1 MALFDKLEEA
11 NELVRPKCAY
21 QVMVDN
27 MNEEDRFAL
36 QAAWGKGYSQRVILR
51 ALRAEGF
58 KTSNEAIMAHRTG
71 QCKCPKN

>member
-21 QVMVDN
+21 QVMVDG
-27 MNEEDRFAL
+27 MNEADRTAL
-36 QAAWGKGYSQRVILR
+36 QNAWDKGYSQRVILR
-51 ALRAEGF
+51 ALRADGF

>member
-21 QVMVDN
+21 QAMVDR
-27 MNEEDRFAL
+27 MNEKDRAAL
-36 QAAWGKGYSQRVILR
+36 QAAWEKGYSQRVILR

-58 KTSNEAIMAHRTG
+58 KTSNEAIMAHRVG

>member
-58 KTSNEAIMAHRTG
+58 KTSNEAIMGHRTG

>member
-1 MALFDKLEEA
+1 MALFDKLEEV

-21 QVMVDN
+21 QVMVN
-27 MNEEDRFAL
+27 KMTEADRTAL
-36 QAAWGKGYSQRVILR
+36 QAAWDKGYSQRVILR

-58 KTSNEAIMAHRTG
+58 KTSNEAIVAHRTG

>member
-21 QVMVDN
+21 QVMVDK
-27 MNEEDRFAL
+27 MNDKDRAAL
-36 QAAWGKGYSQRVILR
+36 QAAWDKGYSQRVILR
-51 ALRAEGF
+51 ALRAEGY
-58 KTSNEAIMAHRTG
+58 KTSNEAIMGHRTG

>member
-21 QVMVDN
+21 QSMVDS
-27 MNEEDRFAL
+27 MNEKDRAAL
-36 QAAWGKGYSQRVILR
+36 QAAWDKGYSQRVILR

>member
-21 QVMVDN
+21 QFMVDN
-27 MNEEDRFAL
+27 MNEADRAAL
-36 QAAWGKGYSQRVILR
+36 QGAWDKGYSQRVILR
-51 ALRAEGF
+51 ALRADGF

>member
-21 QVMVDN
+21 QVMVDK
-27 MNEEDRFAL
+27 MDKKDRDAL
-36 QAAWGKGYSQRVILR
+36 QAAWDKGYSQRVILR
-51 ALRAEGF
+51 ALRAEGY
-58 KTSNEAIMAHRTG
+58 KTSNEAIMGHRTG

>member
-21 QVMVDN
+21 QVMVDK
-27 MNEEDRFAL
+27 MDKKDRDAL
-36 QAAWGKGYSQRVILR
+36 QAAWDKGYSQRVILR
-51 ALRAEGF
+51 ALRAEGY

>member
-21 QVMVDN
+21 QVMVDG
-27 MNEEDRFAL
+27 MNEADRTAL
-36 QAAWGKGYSQRVILR
+36 QNAWDKGYSQRVILR
-51 ALRAEGF
+51 ALRADGF
-58 KTSNEAIMAHRTG
+58 KTSNEAIMSHRTG

>member
-1 MALFDKLEEA
+1 MALSDKLEEA
-11 NELVRPKCAY
+11 NELVKPRCAY
-21 QVMVDN
+21 QVMVN
-27 MNEEDRFAL
+27 KMTETDRTAL
-36 QAAWGKGYSQRVILR
+36 QAAWDKGYSQRVILR

>member
-27 MNEEDRFAL
+27 MNKEDRFAL